1 MSLKIKREILELK
14 ILLRSVPSPILT
26 LFAVSVILMNLLAS
40 KSISLPVSWLALDCG
55 ITVSWISFLSMDI
68 IVRHFGPKAATE
80 ISLIAAAINLLT
92 CVIFHIAGA
101 APGMWGQA
109 YASGNEA
116 LINGAL
122 NKTISGTWY
131 VLLGSTIAFIASA
144 VVNNFTNSLIG
155 GFRHSKPESF
165 SAYARR
171 SYISTAVGQFTDNFI
186 FALLVSH
193 FFFGWTMLQCI
204 TCSLTGMAIELLC
217 EVIFSPLGYIICKSW
232 RLENVGAEYFLLKKE
247 QKAS

>member
-14 ILLRSVPSPILT
+14 ILLRSIPSPIIT
-26 LFAVSVILMNLLAS
+26 LFAVSVILMNLLAN

-55 ITVSWISFLSMDI
+55 IIVSWVSFLSMDI

-92 CVIFHIAGA
+92 CVVLYIAGA
-101 APGMWGQA
+101 IPGMWGQA
-109 YASGNEA
+109 YTGGSEA

-122 NKTISGTWY
+122 DKTFSGTWY
-131 VLLGSTIAFIASA
+131 VLLGSTVAFIASA

-155 GFRHSKPESF
+155 RFQRSKPEGF

-171 SYISTAVGQFTDNFI
+171 SYISTAVGQFTDNLI

-193 FFFGWTMLQCI
+193 FFFGWTMLQCV
-204 TCSLTGMAIELLC
+204 TCSLTGMAVELLC
-217 EVIFSPLGYIICKSW
+217 EVVFSPIGYVICKNW
-232 RLENVGAEYFLLKKE
+232 RLENVGAEYFRLKKE
-247 QKAS
+247 QKTA